1 MKCHFPM
8 WWFLIHTGMNSQSV
22 MAMPGPIQLNLRT
35 IIEADISK
43 VGLQRLDSVSLCL
56 LRFSL
61 VVVKFLSNWPP
72 TATALPRMCVCVC
85 ELTSV
90 TLLVKEMFG
99 KELRIARYHP
109 SLVNKQGDRDGS
121 AGRINLQLP
130 QEMEDTGMIA
140 RRRNSREEN

>member
-1 MKCHFPM
+1 
-8 WWFLIHTGMNSQSV
+8 MNSQSV
-22 MAMPGPIQLNLRT
+22 MAMPGPIQLNRRT

-56 LRFSL
+56 LRFCL
-61 VVVKFLSNWPP
+61 VLVKFFTNWPP
-72 TATALPRMCVCVC
+72 TATALPLVCVCVR

-121 AGRINLQLP
+121 AGRINLQLT

-140 RRRNSREEN
+140 RRRNSREENSR